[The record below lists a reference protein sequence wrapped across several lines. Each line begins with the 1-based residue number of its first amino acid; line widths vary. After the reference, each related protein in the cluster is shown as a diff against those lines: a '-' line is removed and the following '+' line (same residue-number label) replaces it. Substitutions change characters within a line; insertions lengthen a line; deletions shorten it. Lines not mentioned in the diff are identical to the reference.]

1 MGTDAS
7 SMKDNAMNSENHT
20 TEEKN
25 SFNHMNHSIEQNQMK
40 IETEAMQD
48 VKVEK
53 KRLLSFII
61 IIIFTF
67 VVLLIFFF
75 VCFNLFIVCCYRHRR
90 IKRPVSL
97 ISYLIK

>member
-53 KRLLSFII
+53 KTIAELYYYYYYLYFCRASYILLRLL
-61 IIIFTF
+61 
-67 VVLLIFFF
+67 
-75 VCFNLFIVCCYRHRR
+75 
-90 IKRPVSL
+90 
-97 ISYLIK
+97 